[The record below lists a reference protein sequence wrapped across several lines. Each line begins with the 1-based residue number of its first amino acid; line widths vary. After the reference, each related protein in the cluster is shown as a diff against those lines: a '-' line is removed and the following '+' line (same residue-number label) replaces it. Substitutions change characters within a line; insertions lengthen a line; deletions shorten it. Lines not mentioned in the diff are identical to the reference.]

1 MFRYC
6 NYWNNIILLE
16 EINPDVNY
24 MSLGFDWMVFFFV
37 TSWFCKIN
45 ASKVSVIIKLLLGC
59 QKQCISFAN
68 LYMHSLLIKIHKCWI
83 YHIILYINFPRYL
96 TQNLHKICP
105 VYKSL
110 MQYIFICLPFIFM
123 SIHNKLLVFS
133 SIDTCMCLVFAW
145 SCLFFLFDNILT
157 HKKIIYW
164 F

>member
-1 MFRYC
+1 MKQYHSSWRNQSRC
-6 NYWNNIILLE
+6 KLH
-16 EINPDVNY
+16 VV
-24 MSLGFDWMVFFFV
+24 GFWLNGIFFL

-68 LYMHSLLIKIHKCWI
+68 LYMHSLPIKFINAEFTISFCISIFLDIWHRTCTK
-83 YHIILYINFPRYL
+83 YALYIYIPDAIYIYMFTFYI
-96 TQNLHKICP
+96 H
-105 VYKSL
+105 VYS
-110 MQYIFICLPFIFM
+110 
-123 SIHNKLLVFS
+123 HNKLLVFS

-157 HKKIIYW
+157 LKKIIYW